1 MLYFAYGSN
10 MSRRLMDLRCS
21 GAEAYGLGTLE
32 GHEFFI
38 NTSAHGSIRP
48 ASGRRVYGVLWR
60 LAARHVAALNN
71 YEGIDTGLY
80 RRLVVSVRSA
90 TGMRSALVYVT
101 RDIGKGRPHS
111 AYMPLVIAA
120 ARDWAF
126 PDAYIREL
134 ARIAPMRWQGARR
147 ADTGELK

>member
-10 MSRRLMDLRCS
+10 MSRRLMALRCP
-21 GAEAYGLGTLE
+21 GAVACGSATCER
-32 GHEFFI
+32 HEFFV
-38 NTSAHGSIRP
+38 NTGGHGSIRP
-48 ASGRRVYGVLWR
+48 APGHRVHGVIWR
-60 LAARHVAALNN
+60 LAAGHIAALNN
-71 YEGIDTGLY
+71 YEGIDAGVY
-80 RRLVVSVRSA
+80 RRTMTSVR
-90 TGMRSALVYVT
+90 TGDGMRSALVYVT
-101 RDIGKGRPHS
+101 RNTGKGRPHS

-134 ARIAPMRWQGARR
+134 SRIAPMRWRGARR

>member
-10 MSRRLMDLRCS
+10 MSRHLMGLRCP
-21 GAEAYGLGTLE
+21 GAVSCGPATRE
-32 GHEFFI
+32 GYEFFI
-38 NTSAHGSIRP
+38 NTSGHGSIRP
-48 ASGRRVYGVLWR
+48 APGRRVHGVVWR

-80 RRLVVSVRSA
+80 RRLMASVR
-90 TGMRSALVYVT
+90 TGDGMRSALVYVT
-101 RDIGKGRPHS
+101 NDTGKGRPHS

-126 PDAYIREL
+126 PDAYISEL
-134 ARIAPMRWQGARR
+134 SRIAPMRWRGARR